1 MCFHER
7 EASESIISGLT
18 EEDKMWRMIKAD
30 IEYNRTLFIFL
41 YSIVFVSFLANS
53 IRGDLEEFLSIVM
66 FFSVILIGT
75 LAGIEEV
82 MTKRVRFFSV
92 LPLQVRQVGI
102 LRYPIFLAYWFSLMI
117 LLWLSSLVSQQ
128 GHLGLDYLWWIL
140 TRTGSMFLMVAFM
153 DLGQDLP
160 FCVRGKVP
168 GVALKLIAILF
179 GIFGGPFIYFA
190 TNAGRQSDPIF
201 ISLSEVFITASGAIG
216 LFFFSLV
223 MILVSIFV
231 YEQRRSYTE

>member
-1 MCFHER
+1 
-7 EASESIISGLT
+7 
-18 EEDKMWRMIKAD
+18 MWKLIKAD

-41 YSIVFVSFLANS
+41 YSIIFVSVLANS
-53 IRGDLEEFLSIVM
+53 IRGDLEEFLTIVM

-75 LAGIEEV
+75 VAGIEEV
-82 MTKRVRFFSV
+82 KTKRVRFFSG
-92 LPLQVRQVGI
+92 LPLQVRQLGI

-160 FCVRGKVP
+160 FCVKNKGP
-168 GVALKLIAILF
+168 GIALKSIAILF
-179 GIFGGPFIYFA
+179 GILGGPFVYFA

-201 ISLSEVFITASGAIG
+201 VSLSEVFITASGAIG
-216 LFFFSLV
+216 LFIFSLV
-223 MILVSIFV
+223 LILVSIYV